1 MDRGRAGHTRDPQT
15 RDTYTSRGALAGP
28 GIDRGR
34 AGRTHPEDDGLAG
47 GIDALLARHQLT
59 VQDVHVGAHG
69 VQLLSVARLQRLGLP
84 RPRRQLTQRVLVG

>member
-1 MDRGRAGHTRDPQT
+1 MDC
-15 RDTYTSRGALAGP
+15 
-28 GIDRGR
+28 GR

-47 GIDALLARHQLT
+47 GVDALLARHQLA

-84 RPRRQLTQRVLVG
+84 RPRRQLTQRILVGRLQRGQRVGQLLNLQE